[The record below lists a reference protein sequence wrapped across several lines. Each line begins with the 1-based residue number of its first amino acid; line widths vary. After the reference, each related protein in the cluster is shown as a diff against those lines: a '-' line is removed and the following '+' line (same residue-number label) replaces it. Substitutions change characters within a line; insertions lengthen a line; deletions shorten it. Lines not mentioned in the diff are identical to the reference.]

1 MTERE
6 MFEVSFHRPSNYFK
20 LTPRR
25 QWEIDDDL
33 GILDWL
39 GEDLSDDDKKR
50 FTDHYD
56 KK

>member
-6 MFEVSFHRPSNYFK
+6 MFKKSFQRPRNYFK

-33 GILDWL
+33 GILDWV
-39 GEDLSDDDKKR
+39 GGGLSEEDKKR
-50 FTDHYD
+50 FEDYYE
-56 KK
+56 